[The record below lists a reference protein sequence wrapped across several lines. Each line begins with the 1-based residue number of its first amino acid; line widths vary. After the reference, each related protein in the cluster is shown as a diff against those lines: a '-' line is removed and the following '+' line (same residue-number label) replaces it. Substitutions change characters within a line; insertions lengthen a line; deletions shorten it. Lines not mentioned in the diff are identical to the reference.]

1 MSLVFRVARRVL
13 PLALGIALFSAC
25 GPSNNNNAYFYD
37 ALRDTLSPN
46 MVLNT
51 PADNAQ
57 YDYTEDIHFVGVAS
71 DLEVKNKGGKLKS
84 LVLVVNQTDQNNQS
98 IIKELMQKSIPV
110 DGKEGYTLNEKM
122 VINSGVG
129 TTYCQAKA
137 TVTDYSG
144 RTFTDS
150 VSFSVK

>member
-1 MSLVFRVARRVL
+1 MHFAFRAALRVL
-13 PLALGIALFSAC
+13 PVALSVWFFSAC
-25 GPSNNNNAYFYD
+25 SPSSNNNAYFYD
-37 ALRDTLSPN
+37 ALRDTIAPN

-57 YDYTEDIHFVGVAS
+57 YNYTEDIHFVGVAS

-98 IIKELMQKSIPV
+98 IIKELMQKNVPV

-137 TVTDYSG
+137 IVTDYSG

-150 VSFSVK
+150 VSFSIK